1 MILVGHSTGGLVI
14 KKVNS
19 QILQSTIY
27 EGTGLTRDKKAYVL
41 SVVSQVYNRIACAIQ
56 SFIFL
61 STPHRPLDASS
72 FKKWRKINPCLTS
85 KPAMDATLAFLTDQ
99 FQRVH
104 RNKRVFS
111 FVESGPTSSIKRG
124 RKKFAI
130 CSHETSVLGFPR
142 EIVVSVSASHHSI
155 TKFKSP
161 NDSNYATFYR
171 YLVSALREIRE
182 AQETREEP
190 LIPPPAYSRHVATY
204 IPHQVRTYI
213 PHSTHIPHWPEQPIR
228 IHATGR
234 QRRAYVPTEWA

>member
-14 KKVNS
+14 KK
-19 QILQSTIY
+19 
-27 EGTGLTRDKKAYVL
+27 AYIL

-124 RKKFAI
+124 RKKFVI

-142 EIVVSVSASHHSI
+142 ETVVSVSASHHSI

-182 AQETREEP
+182 AQETKAEP
-190 LIPPPAYSRHVATY
+190 LIPPPAYSRHVAY
-204 IPHQVRTYI
+204 IPHQVRAPHPVRTPHPVRAYV
-213 PHSTHIPHWPEQPIR
+213 PHSTHTHIHQHWAEQPIR
-228 IHATGR
+228 IHTTGR